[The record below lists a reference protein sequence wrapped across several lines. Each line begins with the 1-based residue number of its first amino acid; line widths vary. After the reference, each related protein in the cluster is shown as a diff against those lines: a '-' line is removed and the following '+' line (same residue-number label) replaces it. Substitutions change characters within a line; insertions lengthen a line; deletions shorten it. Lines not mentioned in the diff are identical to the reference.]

1 MLLSL
6 VLRRTLFL
14 LLAGHSFTQQWNIQ
28 ENLEGLDFSL
38 KVVGVREKRQAENS
52 DNNKPNGRMKR
63 YVNDFMADRKDTRG
77 NEQSDGKNLPEH
89 DEEESDDNFQT
100 RDMSSAGVNHVYD
113 SGGWYGSD
121 LDNEGMDP
129 NESSN
134 GLFNNEEQT
143 GYSVDDK
150 YEPSEPSESKSVD
163 DDDVN
168 QMHSE
173 KLIPED
179 NYAGV
184 AMNSNEMSRGLL
196 DKEQSRDSEKDKIK
210 LSERNSVGDNDS
222 KQMYSEKPIP
232 EQDNLNEAT
241 NGSETSNSLLDED
254 EETGDS
260 ENDRQE
266 PLKSKSFADNRHAK
280 QVNSKYPIP
289 EQDHLHEAING
300 SDTSSYLLD
309 DEEEEESGDSKID
322 KGDTFESKSA
332 GDNRDAKQV
341 YSKKPISEHDHLKEV
356 VNTNETSSYLLDE
369 EEESGDSEN
378 DKEEPLKSKY
388 EGNNDAEQVHSKK
401 PIPEENHGDN
411 ALNSNEMSSSLL
423 DEDEESGDS
432 ENGKEEPLKSKYEGN
447 NDAEQVH
454 SKKPIPEENHGD
466 NALNSN
472 EMSSSLLD
480 EDEESGD
487 SENGKEEPSK
497 SKPVEDNGV
506 KQVHSGNPIPQQDH
520 IHKKMNG
527 NETSSNLLDKEE
539 ESGDSKNDKEGMFE
553 SKFVSDNDAEQVHYK
568 KPIPE
573 ENHGDKAMNSTEMS
587 SNLLDEE
594 GGSGDN
600 ENDKE
605 EPLKSNS
612 VDDNDA
618 EQVHSK
624 NLISEQDHLVETIK
638 GNEMSSHLLDEEEEM
653 SRDSED
659 DKDKSLKSKYA
670 DDIVAKKVHFE
681 NPIPEQDHPNEVV
694 NSNETSSSFLD
705 EEEESRDSENDKQK
719 PLKSKF
725 VADSNAKKVHSK
737 GGEPISK
744 QDDLHEDMNG
754 IETSSNL
761 LDEDEESG
769 ESENEKQEPLK
780 PKSVGNNDA
789 IKVPSKKPMNNN
801 ETSNNLFDDGE
812 QRSRD
817 IEDDGHKPSETKSV
831 GENDRKQVHS
841 KKTVSIDD
849 HSRLSLLAS
858 KKEENKQHQTGN
870 AWGGDKIQD
879 AKESDDRREKEGE
892 SRDSWMERYPYDE
905 EDEDEYD
912 EPVKRQNLGMEVT

>member
-38 KVVGVREKRQAENS
+38 RVVGVREKRQAENS
-52 DNNKPNGRMKR
+52 DNNKPNGQMKR

-356 VNTNETSSYLLDE
+356 VNTNYLLDE
-369 EEESGDSEN
+369 EEGSGDSEN
-378 DKEEPLKSKY
+378 D
-388 EGNNDAEQVHSKK
+388 
-401 PIPEENHGDN
+401 
-411 ALNSNEMSSSLL
+411 
-423 DEDEESGDS
+423 
-432 ENGKEEPLKSKYEGN
+432 KEEPLKSKYEGN

-497 SKPVEDNGV
+497 SKPVEDNGA

-553 SKFVSDNDAEQVHYK
+553 SKFVSDNDVEQVHYK

-754 IETSSNL
+754 IETSRNL
-761 LDEDEESG
+761 LDEDEGSG

-780 PKSVGNNDA
+780 SKSVGNNDA
-789 IKVPSKKPMNNN
+789 IEVQSKKPMNNN
-801 ETSNNLFDDGE
+801 ETSYNLFDDGE
-812 QRSRD
+812 QRSGD

-841 KKTVSIDD
+841 KKTVSKDD